1 MYARIIRFSLE
12 STPLLEN
19 MKSLVENFNAVLK
32 RKTTK
37 RKQNIDVIA
46 DIATNHIRPSPNIST
61 ISGFAWRCKD
71 FTHALHVRLQN
82 SQFFR
87 KISLALT
94 VRAFFSGPLLR

>member
-12 STPLLEN
+12 STPLFEN
-19 MKSLVENFNAVLK
+19 MKSLVETFNAVLK
-32 RKTTK
+32 RKTTE

-46 DIATNHIRPSPNIST
+46 DIATNQIRPSPN

-82 SQFFR
+82 SQFF
-87 KISLALT
+87 
-94 VRAFFSGPLLR
+94 